1 MMGSTKLQA
10 DCLRFVASYSREHG
24 IGPTYQEIADALGYK
39 SKSAAH
45 RVVEGLEYRG
55 LIRRLK
61 NRARGLEVVAFP
73 HDVAARTARDQAM
86 VRALTVKAPAFL
98 RSVRLHGVTIPH
110 SGALR

>member
-1 MMGSTKLQA
+1 MMGATKLQA

-24 IGPTYQEIADALGYK
+24 IGPTYHEIADALGYK

-45 RVVEGLEYRG
+45 HVVEGLEYRG

-73 HDVAARTARDQAM
+73 HDVEARRLKNRAM
-86 VRALTVKAPAFL
+86 VRALTVEVPAFL
-98 RSVRLHGVTIPH
+98 RSVRLHGVTIPQVWNV
-110 SGALR
+110 